1 MDKSNWFKD
10 MMNQEEIMN
19 ITDLD
24 VRNIRMKYWNLKFKA
39 FKDEYNIPDQE
50 LGNVLDKICNAEQEE
65 LKLYKE
71 KYGVK

>member
-1 MDKSNWFKD
+1 MNKNDWFKRVV
-10 MMNQEEIMN
+10 NQNEIMD
-19 ITDLD
+19 IADLN
-24 VRNIRMKYWNLKFKA
+24 VRNIRMKYWDLKLEA

-50 LGNVLDKICNAEQEE
+50 LGNVFDKLCDEEQEE

>member
-1 MDKSNWFKD
+1 MNTSNWFKD
-10 MMNQEEIMN
+10 MINQEEIMN

-50 LGNVLDKICNAEQEE
+50 LGNVLDKICNEEQEE